1 MRHLLGFAVVVLVV
15 APLLAAALLALPR
28 LKHALVRMLLA
39 LVAGLLTDFTIRAGL
54 RFSAD
59 AIWASS
65 EPPKPVAYVFDSFA
79 WVYRE
84 LFGFG
89 TFVARIFS
97 PSYIAGSD
105 LILPEDEA
113 GSLVAGWLPI
123 IVWSLLFA
131 AIYFLRIRPRERSN
145 HAMERTAGSVGS

>member
-1 MRHLLGFAVVVLVV
+1 MRHLLGLAVVVLVV
-15 APLLAAALLALPR
+15 APFLTAALFALPR
-28 LKHALVRMLLA
+28 FKHAFVRVLLA
-39 LVAGLLTDFTIRAGL
+39 FVAGLLTDFTIRAGL

-65 EPPKPVAYVFDSFA
+65 EPAKPVVHVFDAFA

-84 LFGFG
+84 LFGLG

-97 PSYIAGSD
+97 PSYIAGSH

-113 GSLVAGWLPI
+113 GALVAGWLPI
-123 IVWSLLFA
+123 IVWSSLFA
-131 AIYFLRIRPRERSN
+131 AIYFLRIRLRERSN
-145 HAMERTAGSVGS
+145 HAMERTAGRLGS

>member
-1 MRHLLGFAVVVLVV
+1 MFAVVVLVIG
-15 APLLAAALLALPR
+15 PFFAAALFALAR
-28 LKHALVRMLLA
+28 LKHAFVRMLLA
-39 LVAGLLTDFTIRAGL
+39 LVAGLLTDFTIRAGI

-59 AIWASS
+59 AIWASA
-65 EPPKPVAYVFDSFA
+65 EPPKPVVYLFERFE

-113 GSLVAGWLPI
+113 GALVAGWLPI
-123 IVWSLLFA
+123 IVWSSLFA

-145 HAMERTAGSVGS
+145 HAMERRPDRSALLF